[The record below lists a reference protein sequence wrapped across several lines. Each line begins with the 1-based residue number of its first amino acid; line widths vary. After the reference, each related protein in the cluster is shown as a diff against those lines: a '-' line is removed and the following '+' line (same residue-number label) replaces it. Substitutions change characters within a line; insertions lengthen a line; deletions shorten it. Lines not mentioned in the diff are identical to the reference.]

1 MESGADFQL
10 RLPSRGAAL
19 WAAPAAHPNG
29 KNTTILPRAQQH
41 EGENGVRNPSQRPGA
56 REQTESKGKPTGK
69 RTRIITAMN
78 SRRRDLPRGSTAS
91 QDWEELV
98 HSCPAAD
105 VAMGMFL
112 FNVSKAWFSPHG
124 SFDREL
130 GVTTGTCVPQ
140 AESDGCSVTHASDRA
155 PAAPGTSFLKPEHQ
169 SG

>member
-1 MESGADFQL
+1 MGNGADFQL
-10 RLPSRGAAL
+10 RLPSRGADL

-41 EGENGVRNPSQRPGA
+41 EGENGVQNPPQRPGA

-78 SRRRDLPRGSTAS
+78 SRRQDLPRGSTAS

-140 AESDGCSVTHASDRA
+140 DESDGCSVTHASD
-155 PAAPGTSFLKPEHQ
+155 
-169 SG
+169 